1 MEPVDSEMEVVN
13 EKIQMIKTD
22 NGSYLSESDRLDY
35 KKDKK
40 KKKKDKK
47 DKKKRN
53 KSKKKKKKKDNE
65 PLSDSQLEDIDV
77 YEDGKIPPAPK

>member
-1 MEPVDSEMEVVN
+1 M
-13 EKIQMIKTD
+13 
-22 NGSYLSESDRLDY
+22 SESDRLDY

-47 DKKKRN
+47 EKKKRN

-65 PLSDSQLEDIDV
+65 PLSDSQLEDVDV